1 MMMHRK
7 HAAVGIIVLLFLF
20 THPAWAELT
29 LQVTPTDVGGW
40 HLEVGADGLAV
51 QVPGSDYEGSYKSPL
66 AAEYMDITGTTD
78 SSDEWEVRV
87 KRTDSLWDADLQL
100 SARVTDSGNGN
111 GTLNTDGAYHEI
123 GETDSRFFSGS
134 GERTGITIQFR
145 IHGVSIA
152 DVAGDNYS
160 TDITYTVVDTAEE

>member
-1 MMMHRK
+1 MMMHRT
-7 HAAVGIIVLLFLF
+7 HAAVEIIALLFLF
-20 THPAWAELT
+20 THPVWAELT

-40 HLEVGADGLAV
+40 HLEVGAADLAEK
-51 QVPGSDYEGSYKSPL
+51 VPGSDYEESYESRE
-66 AAEYMDITGTTD
+66 AAESMDITGTTD

-87 KRTDSLWDADLQL
+87 KRIDSLWDADLRL
-100 SARVTDSGNGN
+100 SARVTDRGNGK
-111 GTLNTDGAYHEI
+111 GTLNTDSAYHEI

-152 DVAGDNYS
+152 DVAGANYS
-160 TDITYTVVDTAEE
+160 TEITYTVVDTAEE